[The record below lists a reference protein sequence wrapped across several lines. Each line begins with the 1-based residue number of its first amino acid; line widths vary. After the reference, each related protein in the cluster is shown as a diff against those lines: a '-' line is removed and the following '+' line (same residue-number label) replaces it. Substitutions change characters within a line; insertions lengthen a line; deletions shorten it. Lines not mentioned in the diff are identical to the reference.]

1 MTSIAPASYEPDVA
15 ISPGETIREML
26 EEASMSQAELA
37 QRMGRPANKLNEI
50 VKGKRQITANTA
62 LELEL
67 ALGLP
72 ASFWI
77 NLEKNFQLTKARLA
91 QQIRLEREA
100 KHLAHFPLREM
111 AKFGWITRA
120 RDAAKQTREML
131 QFFGIAT
138 FEQLKEVKSLS
149 PAWRKGQGKNAS
161 EYALAAWLREGIRQA
176 QALEVGSFD
185 PQGLRANIEVLRAF
199 TRQTPDVFEPALV
212 ELCAQHGVAVRF
224 VPHLPKSYVNG
235 AAYWL
240 NDRVVIQLSLR
251 FKWADIFW
259 FSFFHEL
266 GHVLLHLTARKSSF
280 LDENSFSSGAANEER
295 EADCFAAD
303 TLIPPAKYAELLS
316 SAFTRPTVI
325 RQFAEDI
332 GVSPGIVV
340 GRLQFDKHL
349 QYSRMVDLKTKFAW
363 RRTADSKENDP
374 A

>member
-1 MTSIAPASYEPDVA
+1 MTSIAPAPYEPDVA
-15 ISPGETIREML
+15 ITPGETIREML

-50 VKGKRQITANTA
+50 VKGKRQITADTA

-67 ALGLP
+67 VLGLP

-91 QQIRLEREA
+91 QQKRLESEA
-100 KHLAHFPLREM
+100 KHLANFPLREM
-111 AKFGWITRA
+111 AKFGWITRD
-120 RDAAKQTREML
+120 RDAAKETREML

-138 FEQLKEVKSLS
+138 FGQLKEVKSLM
-149 PAWRKGQGKNAS
+149 PAWRKGQGKKAS

-176 QALEVGSFD
+176 QSIEVGPFD
-185 PQGLRANIEVLRAF
+185 PQGLRSNMEVIRAF
-199 TRQTPDVFEPALV
+199 TRQDPDDFELALV

-235 AAYWL
+235 AAYRL
-240 NDRVVIQLSLR
+240 NDRAVIQLSLR

-280 LDENSFSSGAANEER
+280 LDENGFSSGASDEEA
-295 EADCFAAD
+295 EADRFAAD
-303 TLIPPAKYAELLS
+303 TLIPPVSYAKLLS
-316 SAFTRPTVI
+316 SSFTQPAVI
-325 RQFAEDI
+325 HRFAEDV

-349 QYSRMVDLKTKFAW
+349 RYSQLVDLKTKFAW
-363 RRTADSKENDP
+363 RRTADTEKD
-374 A
+374 

>member
-1 MTSIAPASYEPDVA
+1 MTSIAPAPYESDVA
-15 ISPGETIREML
+15 IAPGETIREML
-26 EEASMSQAELA
+26 EEASMSQVELA

-50 VKGKRQITANTA
+50 VKGKRQITADTA

-77 NLEKNFQLTKARLA
+77 NLEKNFQLAKARLA
-91 QQIRLEREA
+91 QRKRLESEA
-100 KHLAHFPLREM
+100 KHLANFPLREM
-111 AKFGWITRA
+111 AKFGWITRD

-138 FEQLKEVKSLS
+138 FGQLKEVRSLM
-149 PAWRKGQGKNAS
+149 PAWRKGQGKKAS
-161 EYALAAWLREGIRQA
+161 EYALAAWSRAGIREA
-176 QALEVGSFD
+176 QSIEVGPFD
-185 PQGLRANIEVLRAF
+185 PQGLRSNIEVIRAY
-199 TRQTPDVFEPALV
+199 TRQDPVDFQLALV

-240 NDRVVIQLSLR
+240 NDRAVIQLSLR

-266 GHVLLHLTARKSSF
+266 GHVLLHLTARRSSF
-280 LDENSFSSGAANEER
+280 LDENGFSSGASDEEA
-295 EADCFAAD
+295 EADRFAAD
-303 TLIPPAKYAELLS
+303 TLIPPVSYAKLLLS
-316 SAFTRPTVI
+316 SFTQPAVI
-325 RQFAEDI
+325 RRFAEDI

-349 QYSRMVDLKTKFAW
+349 RYSQLVKLKTKFAW
-363 RRTADSKENDP
+363 LPVRPPTEPK
-374 A
+374 

>member
-1 MTSIAPASYEPDVA
+1 MTSIAPAPYEPDVA
-15 ISPGETIREML
+15 VAPGETIREML
-26 EEASMSQAELA
+26 EEASMSQVELA

-50 VKGKRQITANTA
+50 VKGKRQITADTA

-77 NLEKNFQLTKARLA
+77 NLEKNHQLTKARLA
-91 QQIRLEREA
+91 QQKRLESEA
-100 KHLAHFPLREM
+100 KHLARFPLREM
-111 AKFGWITRA
+111 AKLGWIARN
-120 RDAAKQTREML
+120 RDAAEQTRELL
-131 QFFGIAT
+131 QFFGIAA
-138 FEQLKEVKSLS
+138 FGQLKEVKSLM
-149 PAWRKGQGKNAS
+149 PAWRKGQGKKAC

-176 QALEVGSFD
+176 RSIKVGAFD
-185 PQGLRANIEVLRAF
+185 PSDLRSKIEALRAF
-199 TRQTPDVFEPALV
+199 TRQDPDDFEPALV
-212 ELCAQHGVAVRF
+212 ELCARHGVAVTF

-240 NDRVVIQLSLR
+240 NDRAVIQLSLR

-266 GHVLLHLTARKSSF
+266 AHVLLHLTARKSSF
-280 LDENSFSSGAANEER
+280 LDGNGFSSGVTGEEDEADAFAAN
-295 EADCFAAD
+295 
-303 TLIPPAKYAELLS
+303 TLIPPAQYAKLLS
-316 SAFTRPTVI
+316 SSFTRPAVV

-349 QYSRMVDLKTKFAW
+349 HYSQLVDLKTKFAW
-363 RRTADSKENDP
+363 RPTTS
-374 A
+374 